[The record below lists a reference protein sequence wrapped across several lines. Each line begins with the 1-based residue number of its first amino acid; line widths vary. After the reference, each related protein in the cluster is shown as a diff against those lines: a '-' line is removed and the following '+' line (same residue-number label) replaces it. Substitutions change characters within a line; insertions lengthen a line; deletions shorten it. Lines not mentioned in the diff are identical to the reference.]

1 MIPARR
7 LVMLGLALTVLAACQ
22 RDAELGLSAER
33 NGPQVLNPQAPPP
46 PLQPRFRPFG
56 RSQPAQT
63 ISARG
68 DAGADATV
76 MNG

>member
-1 MIPARR
+1 MISARR
-7 LVMLGLALTVLAACQ
+7 LTMLGLTLTLLAACQ
-22 RDAELGLSAER
+22 RDAELVLSAER
-33 NGPQVLNPQAPPP
+33 AGPQVLNPQAPPP

-56 RSQPAQT
+56 RSEPQT

-76 MNG
+76 RNG